1 MIRFALLS
9 LAVAASPGLA
19 FAQPDDEPPD
29 TGDEDEVGDDDDDEG
44 AAAETGDATARP
56 AATTPEVPEVNALR
70 RRYFELRDKLFR
82 SRARAASVATA
93 LYSTRVQIN
102 LEYKSARHY
111 TITRATVRLDG
122 ANVFDNTEGV
132 IGQDSAVRFEG
143 YLAPGRHQVTIRI
156 EATGKDDDRFTTAT
170 ETTMAV
176 IAPAGRDLVINA
188 RAADGGDIAY
198 SWQRKTKGTYRLR
211 LDVDVKT
218 IKREGARKGAI
229 KRG

>member
-1 MIRFALLS
+1 
-9 LAVAASPGLA
+9 
-19 FAQPDDEPPD
+19 
-29 TGDEDEVGDDDDDEG
+29 
-44 AAAETGDATARP
+44 
-56 AATTPEVPEVNALR
+56 
-70 RRYFELRDKLFR
+70 
-82 SRARAASVATA
+82 
-93 LYSTRVQIN
+93 
-102 LEYKSARHY
+102 
-111 TITRATVRLDG
+111 VRLDG